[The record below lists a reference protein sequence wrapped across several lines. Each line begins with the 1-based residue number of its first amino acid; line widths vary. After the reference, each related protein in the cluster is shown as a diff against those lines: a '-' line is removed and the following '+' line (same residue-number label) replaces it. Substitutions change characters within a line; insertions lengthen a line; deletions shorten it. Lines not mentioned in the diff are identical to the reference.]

1 LPSPSPSPTIT
12 TTVAGLVVS
21 VGGLSESVVTQ
32 SSKALLRWLRACKS
46 ARNLRAVAGLALRLV
61 GMFGDA
67 KGDSRIV
74 VPLLK
79 TLEVRACCSLRGFA
93 VV

>member
-1 LPSPSPSPTIT
+1 MI
-12 TTVAGLVVS
+12 S
-21 VGGLSESVVTQ
+21 VGGLSESVVTH

-67 KGDSRIV
+67 KGNSRIV

-79 TLEVRACCSLRGFA
+79 TLEVRVCVCLQGFFWIY
-93 VV
+93 VS